1 MSKRAQKIK
10 IKNRFMPARRK
21 PFSHKQKKEQLKE
34 KRQANIAKEHDATS
48 REQKKLPSTK
58 AKQDPS
64 HFFLRFIN
72 DSDAVVQKNKEAA
85 YVPFNTTG
93 DSFSLDQHVYLLPSC
108 CADIPRR
115 PEGVLKM
122 SKDELLQA
130 ETAVFE
136 AFFKGISP
144 DLDVIATEYCVFE
157 CNENVYR
164 QVWRVTERSNLMC
177 IVADARFPLAHLPVS
192 ILRYAKICVRPV
204 IIVLNKIDLAEKD
217 SVDAWVAFLNKYVG
231 AVLEEVNGQKQ
242 FAITT
247 CNSMLLKENKEE
259 HKRFMEAFVSA
270 SRALS
275 GISTPK
281 RITVGFFG
289 QPSVGK
295 SSLINGIY
303 GKKVVSVKL
312 TPGHTKHLQTHYLP
326 LSGVVAGETDRSFV
340 LCDCPGLVFAVKGSP
355 RPLQVITGVFPL
367 ARTREFLTP
376 LRLLVE
382 CVPGF
387 KEDIVERLN
396 LDSLYTRYPELNQ
409 KKPDSPG
416 EILELYAYMW
426 SYFSKG
432 LTPNINR
439 AGMELFKLIVNG
451 SIAYTVY
458 PSQDLDKNL
467 NSVLENLPSICPAI
481 YVNAEEAHD
490 ESESDT
496 EYEEDTSGVEEL

>member
-1 MSKRAQKIK
+1 
-10 IKNRFMPARRK
+10 MPARRK

-34 KRQANIAKEHDATS
+34 KRQANIAREHAAIS
-48 REQKKLPSTK
+48 EEPKKPPSTK

-93 DSFSLDQHVYLLPSC
+93 ESFSLNQHVYLLPSC

-122 SKDELLQA
+122 SKEELCRA

-204 IIVLNKIDLAEKD
+204 VIVLNKIDLAEKA
-217 SVDAWVAFLNKYVG
+217 SVDAWLEFLDKYLK
-231 AVLEEVNGQKQ
+231 AVLGEGDGRKQ
-242 FAITT
+242 FVIMT

-259 HKRFMEAFVSA
+259 HKKFMEAFVSA
-270 SRALS
+270 SRELS
-275 GISTPK
+275 DVPAPK

-326 LSGVVAGETDRSFV
+326 LNSVVEGETDRSFV

-387 KEDIVERLN
+387 KEDIITRLN
-396 LDSLYTRYPELNQ
+396 LDSLYARYPELNQ
-409 KKPDSPG
+409 KEPNSPG

-426 SYFSKG
+426 SFFSKG
-432 LTPNINR
+432 LNPNINR
-439 AGMELFKLIVNG
+439 AGMELFKLVVNG

-458 PSQDLDKNL
+458 PSKDLDKNL
-467 NSVLENLPSICPAI
+467 NSVLENLPKITPAI
-481 YVNAEEAHD
+481 YINAEEARN
-490 ESESDT
+490 ESESESEADGDT
-496 EYEEDTSGVEEL
+496 GGENGSDEDTSNVEEA

>member
-1 MSKRAQKIK
+1 
-10 IKNRFMPARRK
+10 MPARRK

-34 KRQANIAKEHDATS
+34 KRQANIAKDQGAVSEGQT
-48 REQKKLPSTK
+48 KPLSTK

-85 YVPFNTTG
+85 YVPFNTAG
-93 DSFSLDQHVYLLPSC
+93 ESFSLNQHVYLLPSC

-122 SKDELLQA
+122 TKDELQRA

-204 IIVLNKIDLAEKD
+204 IIVLNKIDLAEKA
-217 SVDAWVAFLNKYVG
+217 SVDAWVTFLDKYLG
-231 AVLEEVNGQKQ
+231 AVLGDAERQKQ
-242 FAITT
+242 FVIMT
-247 CNSMLLKENKEE
+247 CNSMLLKESADE
-259 HKRFMEAFVSA
+259 HRSFMEAFVSA

-275 GISTPK
+275 GIPAPR

-326 LSGVVAGETDRSFV
+326 LSNVVDGETDRSFV

-387 KEDIVERLN
+387 KEDIVERLS
-396 LDSLYTRYPELNQ
+396 LDSLYARYPELNR
-409 KKPDSPG
+409 KEPNSPG

-426 SYFSKG
+426 SFFSKG
-432 LTPNINR
+432 LNPNVNR

-458 PSQDLDKNL
+458 PSKDLDKNL
-467 NSVLENLPSICPAI
+467 SSVLENLPKISPAI
-481 YVNAEEAHD
+481 YVNAEEARD
-490 ESESDT
+490 ESESAAS
-496 EYEEDTSGVEEL
+496 ESVSEEDTSEVEEP

>member
-1 MSKRAQKIK
+1 
-10 IKNRFMPARRK
+10 MPARRK

-34 KRQANIAKEHDATS
+34 KRQANIVKEQGIIS
-48 REQKKLPSTK
+48 GEQKKHPSTK

-85 YVPFNTTG
+85 YVPFNATG
-93 DSFSLDQHVYLLPSC
+93 ESFHLNQHVYLLPSC

-122 SKDELLQA
+122 SKEELHQA
-130 ETAVFE
+130 ETSVFE
-136 AFFKGISP
+136 AFFKGISQ

-204 IIVLNKIDLAEKD
+204 IIVLNKIDLAEQA
-217 SVDAWVAFLNKYVG
+217 SVEAWLTFLDKYAK
-231 AVLEEVNGQKQ
+231 AVLGEINGKKQ
-242 FAITT
+242 FAIMT

-259 HKRFMEAFVSA
+259 HKKFMEAFVSA
-270 SRALS
+270 SRDLS
-275 GISTPK
+275 DVSAPK

-326 LSGVVAGETDRSFV
+326 LSGIVEGETDRSFV

-387 KEDIVERLN
+387 KEDIIARLN
-396 LDSLYTRYPELNQ
+396 LNSLYTRYPELNQ
-409 KKPDSPG
+409 KEPNSPG

-426 SYFSKG
+426 SFFSKG
-432 LTPNINR
+432 MDPNINR
-439 AGMELFKLIVNG
+439 AGIELFKLIVNG
-451 SIAYTVY
+451 SIAYTIY
-458 PSQDLDKNL
+458 PSNDLDKNL
-467 NSVLENLPSICPAI
+467 DSVLEKLPKITPAI
-481 YVNAEEAHD
+481 YVNAEDVHNED
-490 ESESDT
+490 ESES
-496 EYEEDTSGVEEL
+496 ESGEDTSDVEES

>member
-242 FAITT
+242 FAIMT

-259 HKRFMEAFVSA
+259 HKHFMEAFVSA

-326 LSGVVAGETDRSFV
+326 LSGVVEGETDRSFV

-481 YVNAEEAHD
+481 YVNAEEARD